1 MNYNFNPAAGT
12 WGAFELAARYST
24 VNLNWH
30 DGAAGAATPTGGV
43 RGGEQKI
50 ASAGIN
56 WYLNPSMRLMLDY
69 QNVKIERL
77 NAAGANIGQ
86 TYNAV
91 AARAQFNF

>member
-1 MNYNFNPAAGT
+1 
-12 WGAFELAARYST
+12 
-24 VNLNWH
+24 
-30 DGAAGAATPTGGV
+30 
-43 RGGEQKI
+43 
-50 ASAGIN
+50 
-56 WYLNPSMRLMLDY
+56 MRLMLDY